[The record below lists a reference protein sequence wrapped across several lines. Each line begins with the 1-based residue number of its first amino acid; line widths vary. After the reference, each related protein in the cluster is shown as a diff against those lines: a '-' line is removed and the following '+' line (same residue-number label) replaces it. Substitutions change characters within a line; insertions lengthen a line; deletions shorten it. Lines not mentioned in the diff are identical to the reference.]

1 MRGWKVAA
9 REPLDPLTQLRLT
22 SKLASLRNP
31 LPTGEGT
38 LRLRENRLDAAP
50 MSKDKS
56 AKIPT
61 PQAVRGTQD
70 MLGDFADRFAH
81 VVDTFERVRRLY
93 GYKRIEVPVIEPT
106 AVFARSLGE
115 TTDVV
120 SKEMYSFDDR
130 GGESITLRP
139 EFTAGIARAYITN
152 GWQQF
157 APLKVATHGP
167 LFRYERP
174 QKGRYRQFHQLDA
187 EVLGSDSPLAD
198 AELLVFADQLLK
210 ELGISEGV
218 TLTLNTLGD
227 AASRDAWRAA
237 LVEHFEAHRG
247 DLSEDS
253 LARLDKNPLRIL
265 DSKDPK
271 DRPIADSAP
280 DIDAFLTGEARD
292 FFGAVTSGLDAAG
305 VAWVR
310 NARLVRGLDY
320 YRHTAFEFVTDRLGA
335 QGTVLG
341 GGRYDGLIEAL
352 GGPPT
357 AAVGWAAGIERL
369 AMLLADDAF
378 SPRLEVAVAA
388 ENSLREN
395 EAAAAVALFR
405 RMGLSAELFA
415 SGSPRKRYD
424 KARKA
429 EPGILISMDVRDG
442 KNAQNWLV
450 TDPAPA
456 REREAYEAFSRRWE
470 LSDSKDD

>member
-1 MRGWKVAA
+1 
-9 REPLDPLTQLRLT
+9 
-22 SKLASLRNP
+22 
-31 LPTGEGT
+31 
-38 LRLRENRLDAAP
+38 

-56 AKIPT
+56 AKIQT
-61 PQAVRGTQD
+61 PQPVRGTQD
-70 MLGDFADRFAH
+70 MLGDFADRFQH
-81 VVDTFERVRRLY
+81 VVDAFDRVRRLY
-93 GYKRIEVPVIEPT
+93 GFKRVEVPVIEPT

-120 SKEMYSFDDR
+120 SKEMYSFEDR

-139 EFTAGIARAYITN
+139 EFTAGIARAYVTG

-210 ELGISEGV
+210 ELGIAEGV

-227 AASRDAWRAA
+227 AESRDAWRAA

-247 DLSEDS
+247 ALSEDS
-253 LARLDKNPLRIL
+253 IARLDKNPLRIL
-265 DSKDPK
+265 DSKDPQ
-271 DRPIADSAP
+271 DRPVADSAP
-280 DIDAFLTGEARD
+280 DIDAFLTSEAQD
-292 FFGAVTSGLDAAG
+292 FFGAVTAGLDAAG
-305 VAWVR
+305 VAWER

-341 GGRYDGLIEAL
+341 GGRYDGLIENL

-357 AAVGWAAGIERL
+357 PAVGWAAGIERL
-369 AMLLADDAF
+369 AMLVEESGSFRTHVPD
-378 SPRLEVAVAA
+378 VAVVA
-388 ENSLREN
+388 ENIDCELTASSL
-395 EAAAAVALFR
+395 AAAFR
-405 RMGLSAELFA
+405 RSGFWAELVA
-415 SGSPRKRYD
+415 TGSPRKRFD
-424 KARKA
+424 RARKLDPA
-429 EPGILISMDVRDG
+429 LIVSLDVRDG
-442 KNAQNWLV
+442 VHTRNIKLL
-450 TDPAPA
+450 D
-456 REREAYEAFSRRWE
+456 ERYNRLPTAHAVFDSFFS
-470 LSDSKDD
+470 SP

>member
-1 MRGWKVAA
+1 
-9 REPLDPLTQLRLT
+9 
-22 SKLASLRNP
+22 
-31 LPTGEGT
+31 
-38 LRLRENRLDAAP
+38 
-50 MSKDKS
+50 MSKDRS

-120 SKEMYSFDDR
+120 SKEMYSFEDR

-187 EVLGSDSPLAD
+187 EVIGSDSPLAD

-227 AASRDAWRAA
+227 AESRDAWRAA

-280 DIDAFLTGEARD
+280 DIDAFLTGEAQD
-292 FFGAVTSGLDAAG
+292 FFGAVTAGLDAAG
-305 VAWVR
+305 VAWER

-369 AMLLADDAF
+369 AMLIDEPKGELLNVIMAVEDDLAI
-378 SPRLEVAVAA
+378 PAA
-388 ENSLREN
+388 QKI
-395 EAAAAVALFR
+395 AAALR
-405 RMGLSAELFA
+405 QNKLSADMIA
-415 SGSPRKRYD
+415 TGSPRKRYD
-424 KARKA
+424 KATKINA
-429 EPGILISMDVRDG
+429 YVLISVRWNDGVPVIRTQSADANDVLVQVKVVLDG
-442 KNAQNWLV
+442 LGFQNA
-450 TDPAPA
+450 
-456 REREAYEAFSRRWE
+456 
-470 LSDSKDD
+470 

>member
-1 MRGWKVAA
+1 
-9 REPLDPLTQLRLT
+9 
-22 SKLASLRNP
+22 
-31 LPTGEGT
+31 
-38 LRLRENRLDAAP
+38 

-81 VVDTFERVRRLY
+81 VVETFERVRRLY

-120 SKEMYSFDDR
+120 SKEMYSFEDR

-187 EVLGSDSPLAD
+187 EVIGSDSPLAD

-210 ELGISEGV
+210 ELGIAEGV

-227 AASRDAWRAA
+227 AASRDGWRAA

-280 DIDAFLTGEARD
+280 DIDAFLTSEAQD
-292 FFGAVTSGLDAAG
+292 FFGAVTAGLDAAG
-305 VAWVR
+305 VAWER

-341 GGRYDGLIEAL
+341 GGRYDGLIENL

-369 AMLLADDAF
+369 AMLLADDATSKLNVIMAVEDDSLVNLGLAANTALRQVGF
-378 SPRLEVAVAA
+378 SSEMIAT
-388 ENSLREN
+388 
-395 EAAAAVALFR
+395 
-405 RMGLSAELFA
+405 
-415 SGSPRKRYD
+415 GSPRKRYD
-424 KARKA
+424 KATKVAADVLVSLTISNGEIVFNTRSA
-429 EPGILISMDVRDG
+429 NVTPESIRVRGIL
-442 KNAQNWLV
+442 
-450 TDPAPA
+450 
-456 REREAYEAFSRRWE
+456 
-470 LSDSKDD
+470 DSLKK